1 MVHVLVYSG
10 CHNEIPK
17 ARWLKSQK
25 LFSHSSRDWQSN
37 IEVPV
42 GSVSGEDTLF
52 GLQMATVLLCLHMA
66 ESKRSKFPGVS
77 LRRAVILFVEDP
89 TL

>member
-10 CHNEIPK
+10 CHNETPK

-25 LFSHSSRDWQSN
+25 LFSHSSGDWQSN

-42 GSVSGEDTLF
+42 GSMSGKDLLL
-52 GLQMATVLLCLHMA
+52 GLQMATVLLCPHMA
-66 ESKRSKFPGVS
+66 ESEESKFLGVS
-77 LRRAVILFVEDP
+77 LRRTVILFVEDP